1 MAEAV
6 TAHKIAITR
15 VFDAPRELVWKAW
28 TDPAQLAAWWG
39 KRGWNALP
47 STITMEVRPGGAF
60 RLTSVSEAD
69 GTEMPQQGVYRE
81 VVAPERLV
89 IEEAS
94 EGAWHDGAV
103 SIVTFTDLGDGRTAM
118 DFRTTVHTTDEM
130 RGHAEAGMA
139 SSIER
144 LAEHL
149 A

>member
-47 STITMEVRPGGAF
+47 STIT
-60 RLTSVSEAD
+60 VSEAD
-69 GTEMPQQGVYRE
+69 GTEMPQEGVYRE